1 MRQHFNVVDK
11 KIGTGLWGGD
21 LYVAAGYSFCDG
33 KLRAELEDFYRQHQF
48 EGKEREEKRMLERI
62 RECFDPRRTPR
73 SVIDPVQIEFTTYLP
88 LIVA

>member
-62 RECFDPRRTPR
+62 RECLTPGGPQEASSILCR
-73 SVIDPVQIEFTTYLP
+73 SNSQRTYL
-88 LIVA
+88 